1 MISVYTKNKSK
12 RLTYTVEFI
21 FRDIAQIP
29 YQICTDDSS
38 LTDHVINYSDE
49 ELPINCYQISPSG
62 LLFSKDHIN
71 PHADSD
77 LAYFC
82 LFRMKNGHHPFDV
95 FSAIFYLISRM
106 EEYDSSQSDIHGRF
120 VANQS
125 ILVKEKQQFKPV
137 VDQWVFRLLEHVNHH
152 FNSNYKITRNF
163 KQYCTI
169 DIDNAY
175 AFKHKGILRTTAGTL
190 KDGLTKPTKLKQ
202 RWGTYMRNSKD
213 PYDTYSYIQ
222 HFSKN
227 QKLEVLFFFLLGD
240 YAQYDKNIRF
250 DHPKMIS
257 LIKQLGNTSTI
268 GIHPSYASYKN
279 SNMIGIEK
287 QRLEHILGKSVHHNR
302 FHFLKF
308 SLPKSY
314 QQLLAYGISN
324 DYSMGYAD
332 QIGFRAG
339 TCTPFNFYDLEN
351 EVQTDLKVHPFAYMD
366 GVLNDHLKLNTEM
379 ALDKVQILR
388 KNVAE
393 VKGTFT
399 SIWHN
404 ESLSNVDRWSGW
416 QEVFEG
422 SWKL

>member
-21 FRDIAQIP
+21 FREIAQIP

-38 LTDHVINYSDE
+38 LTEHVINYSDE

-62 LLFSKDHIN
+62 LLFSKDRTN
-71 PHADSD
+71 PQPDSD

-82 LFRMKNGHHPFDV
+82 LFPMKNGHHPFDV

-106 EEYDSSQSDIHGRF
+106 EEYDSSQFDIHGRF

-125 ILVKEKQQFKPV
+125 ILVKEKQQFNPV
-137 VDQWVFRLLEHVNHH
+137 VDQWVFRLLEQINHH
-152 FNSNYKITRNF
+152 FNSNYTIKRNF

-175 AFKHKGILRTTAGTL
+175 AFKYKGILRTAASTL

-202 RWGTYMRNSKD
+202 RWGTHMRNLKD

-268 GIHPSYASYKN
+268 GIHPSYASNKN
-279 SNMIGIEK
+279 PKMIGKEK

-314 QQLLAYGISN
+314 QQLLACGISD

-379 ALDKVQILR
+379 ALDTVQILR
-388 KNVAE
+388 KNVVE

-422 SWKL
+422 SW